1 MKTTT
6 PDAAEWLSDLFRSQ
20 TEMMQS
26 FLAGGFASAQ
36 ATPPAALVPAS
47 TDAVDKTQGAA
58 LPLPWQE
65 MTRSLAAM
73 QQDYFKQVSSWW
85 TPAVTAAVKSDEG
98 HAGSSQGAA
107 PNGARSAMVQPVVQ
121 DKRFASE
128 PWRGDPR
135 IEMATRSYLNYA
147 SMLREAID
155 SSPLDQKLKS
165 QWGFAARQL
174 VDALSP
180 ANFLATN
187 PEAMQLVVES
197 GGQSLV
203 KGMNLL
209 VQDLVK
215 GRITMTDEGA
225 FELGRN
231 IAVTAGDV
239 IFENEVMQLIR
250 YTPVTPQVHKLPL
263 LMVPPCINKYYI
275 LDMQPDNSLVGFA
288 LSQGHATYMVSWR
301 NATVEMAHLGWDDYL
316 EQGVKAAIDVVLR
329 STGAEQVNG
338 LGFCLGGTLLA
349 CQAAIERA
357 QGHDRIS
364 SLSLLTTMLDFV
376 DTGELGVLVNEQSV
390 AHKEALIG
398 KSGVMRGAELALTFS
413 SLRANDLIWPYVV
426 NGYLKGK
433 APPAF
438 DLLYWNSDATNLP
451 GPMYCWYVRNTYL
464 ENKLR
469 EPGATVQCGEPLD
482 LSKLDMP
489 VYLYASREDHIVPW
503 KTAYATA
510 PLLSGDS
517 TFVLGASGHV
527 AGVINPASKNKRNH
541 WTGPPPADLDADEW
555 LARAERVEGSW
566 WTDWAAWMS
575 DLAGPMIAAS
585 RLSPRGAWRS
595 IEPAPGRYIK
605 EKAE

>member
-1 MKTTT
+1 MTPST
-6 PDAAEWLSDLFRSQ
+6 PDAAEWLHELFRSQ
-20 TEMMQS
+20 TAMMQS
-26 FLAGGFASAQ
+26 FLTGGFAVGSLA
-36 ATPPAALVPAS
+36 PPTMFTAS
-47 TDAVDKTQGAA
+47 GSDTVESEPGSA
-58 LPLPWQE
+58 LPLAWQE
-65 MTRSLAAM
+65 MTRNLASL

-85 TPAVTAAVKSDEG
+85 TPAVTAAVKHDDT
-98 HAGSSQGAA
+98 GAH
-107 PNGARSAMVQPVVQ
+107 GARSAVVQ
-121 DKRFASE
+121 DKRFSSE

-135 IEMATRSYLNYA
+135 IEIATRSYLNY
-147 SMLREAID
+147 STMLREAID
-155 SSPLDQKLKS
+155 SSPLDEKLKS
-165 QWGFAARQL
+165 QWSFAARQL

-215 GRITMTDEGA
+215 GRITMTDENA

-231 IAVTAGDV
+231 IAATPGDV
-239 IFENEVMQLIR
+239 IFENDVMQLIR
-250 YTPVTPQVHKLPL
+250 YRPSTPQVHELPL
-263 LMVPPCINKYYI
+263 LMVPPCINKFYI
-275 LDMQPDNSLVGFA
+275 LDMQPENSLVGFA
-288 LSQGHATYMVSWR
+288 LSQGHAVFMVSWR
-301 NATVEMAHLGWDDYL
+301 NATVDMAHLGWDDYL
-316 EQGVKAAIDVVLR
+316 DKGVKTAIDVTLDA
-329 STGAEQVNG
+329 TGAEQLNA

-349 CQAAIERA
+349 CRAALERA
-357 QGHDRIS
+357 QGSDRVA

-426 NGYLKGK
+426 NSYLKGK

-464 ENKLR
+464 DNKIR
-469 EPGATVQCGEPLD
+469 TAGATIQCGQPLD
-482 LSKLDMP
+482 LGKLDMP
-489 VYLYASREDHIVPW
+489 TYLYASREDHIVPW
-503 KTAYATA
+503 KTAFAST
-510 PLLSGDS
+510 PLLGGDT
-517 TFVLGASGHV
+517 TFVLGASGHI

-541 WTGPPPADLDADEW
+541 WVGQPPSGLDADAW
-555 LARAERVEGSW
+555 MASADRVEGSW
-566 WTDWAAWMS
+566 WTHWAAWLEPRS
-575 DLAGPMIAAS
+575 G
-585 RLSPRGAWRS
+585 RLVDAQKPGARGSKYKS
-595 IEPAPGRYIK
+595 IEPAPGRYVK